1 MENEWFKE
9 EYISITIFLHKCYMR
24 MYIRCKEIM
33 RIFSATPGNKYSG
46 IFHRQFVYF
55 YNKSSLRNFTRTN
68 EIPYATAKYYTC
80 KYTHLNCQTTK
91 RVAKNKSLICLKQLL
106 PCLFTCA
113 ERSLIT
119 AQRAQPLHKNL
130 LYIFNFL
137 CPHSFHQFLSISS
150 HTASNNTFILY
161 SRTSPG
167 YQCLRALYT
176 FRGII
181 IKPEFR

>member
-24 MYIRCKEIM
+24 MYMRCKEIM

-68 EIPYATAKYYTC
+68 EIPYATVKYCTC

-91 RVAKNKSLICLKQLL
+91 RVAKNKSLICLK
-106 PCLFTCA
+106 
-113 ERSLIT
+113 
-119 AQRAQPLHKNL
+119 
-130 LYIFNFL
+130 
-137 CPHSFHQFLSISS
+137 
-150 HTASNNTFILY
+150 
-161 SRTSPG
+161 
-167 YQCLRALYT
+167 
-176 FRGII
+176 
-181 IKPEFR
+181 